1 MHQKCIVRMWMTK
14 CGKPSSQFEQRS
26 PSGTNSMMCSTHS
39 LVKVADS
46 PAWSNACHQAI
57 LRGPS
62 LMMVLLEPQ
71 NAVCKHSQ
79 NSIYPYIYIYIYIPS
94 SLFIHIYRSIYLHI
108 HLFISIS
115 LYLPQW
121 HPEYTHNA
129 PTRLQMDSHNVHTRQ
144 CHRSEAPWTHMSLP

>member
-71 NAVCKHSQ
+71 MRYVSTHKTL
-79 NSIYPYIYIYIYIPS
+79 Y
-94 SLFIHIYRSIYLHI
+94 IHIYIS
-108 HLFISIS
+108 ISIS
-115 LYLPQW
+115 LHLSSYISIALSIYTSISLSLYLSI
-121 HPEYTHNA
+121 
-129 PTRLQMDSHNVHTRQ
+129 SHNGTRNTPIM
-144 CHRSEAPWTHMSLP
+144 HPRGSKWTPIMSTRGNVTAVRHHGRT